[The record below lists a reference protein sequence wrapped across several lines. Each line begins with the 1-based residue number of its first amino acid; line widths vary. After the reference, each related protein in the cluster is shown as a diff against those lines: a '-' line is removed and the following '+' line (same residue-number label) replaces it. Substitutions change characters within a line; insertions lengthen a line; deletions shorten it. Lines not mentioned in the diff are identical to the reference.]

1 MKKICIISILALLAG
16 ACSQGNVQNESDSQR
31 ELDSLQRIINEK
43 DVELNDIMGTFNE
56 VQEGIRRINEAEGR
70 VTIADASPES
80 ASNKAVIQENMQ
92 FIQEAME
99 QNRNMIAQ
107 LQEKLR
113 RSSFNADKLKKT
125 IENLQAQIDQQANRI
140 QELEAS
146 LAEKDALIEAQ
157 GAEISNLNEN
167 VSNLTAD
174 NATKAQTVAAQDKEL
189 NKAWFVFGTKA
200 ELKMQKIL
208 SDGDVLRNSN
218 YNKDYFTQIDIR
230 YDKEIKLYSKSAKML
245 TNHPAGTYQ
254 LSKDAQGQYELHIT
268 DPQKFWSASKYLVIQ
283 VK

>member
-245 TNHPAGTYQ
+245 TNHPVGTYQ